1 MATSKVI
8 SSAKVRPKQT
18 QLSYPVTEDSV
29 KPGKIQNTTS
39 NMYGLTNFK
48 EL

>member
-8 SSAKVRPKQT
+8 PMAKVRPKQT

-29 KPGKIQNTTS
+29 KPGKNQNTTS
-39 NMYGLTNFK
+39 NIHGLTKFK
-48 EL
+48 QL